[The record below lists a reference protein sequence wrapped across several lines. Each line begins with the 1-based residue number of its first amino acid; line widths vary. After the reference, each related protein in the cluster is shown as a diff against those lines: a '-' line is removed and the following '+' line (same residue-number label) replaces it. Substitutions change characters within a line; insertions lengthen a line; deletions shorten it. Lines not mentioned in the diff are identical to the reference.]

1 MSKGQKVILAY
12 ILNLDLVNLVLY
24 QGFHPGGKAFISPS
38 AAKGS
43 NCGSESGSIPIF
55 VA

>member
-1 MSKGQKVILAY
+1 MDLIVVI
-12 ILNLDLVNLVLY
+12 LY

-43 NCGSESGSIPIF
+43 SWGSESGSMPIF